1 MRGSLAARQQLRD
14 SIDQEIATRRK
25 IHQSRI
31 ARFKTA
37 RSSLLAMSAPAPATP
52 LVLLAHG
59 DSWFDYPLSGN
70 SLTLSDTDIM
80 AQLRAMGNISPI
92 IINMSHHGDAT
103 TDEMSLP
110 KQQRLIETLED
121 PDNWLTGK
129 PDAILF
135 SGGGNDIVGDQFCIF
150 LDYAVPG

>member
-1 MRGSLAARQQLRD
+1 
-14 SIDQEIATRRK
+14 
-25 IHQSRI
+25 
-31 ARFKTA
+31 
-37 RSSLLAMSAPAPATP
+37 
-52 LVLLAHG
+52 
-59 DSWFDYPLSGN
+59 
-70 SLTLSDTDIM
+70 
-80 AQLRAMGNISPI
+80 SPI

-150 LDYAVPG
+150 LDYAVPGATGLNATRFQDALGMVEACYLDLFAFRDRYA